1 LHSFRCLTFPEDIVG
16 VEGVETVEG
25 VKIVKRVQE
34 VQVVKGVQSFL
45 RIMALNLEP
54 A

>member
-1 LHSFRCLTFPEDIVG
+1 MDVPHF
-16 VEGVETVEG
+16 VEVEVVQTVEG
-25 VKIVKRVQE
+25 VKI
-34 VQVVKGVQSFL
+34 VKGVQSFL